1 MDRIIRILTA
11 GKPLDLIDQEI
22 AQAIQSGNRVLVK
35 AGNLTANFPE
45 ANSLEANSLEPDP
58 LGISQPQRLD
68 SENSVVAKWA
78 EDLSH
83 AHGLVWLRVGLDML
97 FTKAPAESIRR
108 KN

>member
-45 ANSLEANSLEPDP
+45 ADSLEPDSS
-58 LGISQPQRLD
+58 GISQPQRLD

-108 KN
+108 KS